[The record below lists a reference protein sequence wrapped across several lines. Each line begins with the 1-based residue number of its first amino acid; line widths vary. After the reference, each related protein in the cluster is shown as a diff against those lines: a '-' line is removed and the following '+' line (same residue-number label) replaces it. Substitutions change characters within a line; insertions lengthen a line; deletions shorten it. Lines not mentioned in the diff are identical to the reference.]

1 MRCLMHSIG
10 KIIATYRKQNG
21 LSQPA
26 LAKLLEENGHK
37 ITNRAISAWEKE
49 ISEPSASLFLLL
61 CKVLN
66 ITDVYNDYFGY
77 NPANLFAE
85 LNAEGKEKAL
95 DYIQLLIDSGK
106 YQKAT
111 IIPFLRKIR
120 LFDIPASA
128 GLGNFLDG
136 DNFTEL
142 EVGEEVPENADFG
155 IRISGD
161 SMEPRFVNGQIVWVQ
176 KQEILNNGE
185 IGIFFLDGNAYCKK
199 LQDDEKGLYL
209 ISLNSKYEPIAITE
223 NQTFKIFG
231 KVVG

>member
-1 MRCLMHSIG
+1 MNSIG

-21 LSQPA
+21 LSQPE
-26 LAKLLEENGHK
+26 LAKLLEKNGHK
-37 ITNRAISAWEKE
+37 ISNRAISAWEKE

-77 NPANLFAE
+77 NPSNLFSE

-95 DYIQLLIDSGK
+95 DYIQLLVDSGK
-106 YQKAT
+106 YQKTT
-111 IIPFLRKIR
+111 IVPFCRTIR

-128 GLGNFLDG
+128 GVGNFLDG
-136 DNFTEL
+136 DNFTEI
-142 EVGEEVPENADFG
+142 EVGEEVPETADFG

-176 KQEILNNGE
+176 KQDTLNNGE

-209 ISLNSKYEPIAITE
+209 ISLNSKYESISITE

>member
-1 MRCLMHSIG
+1 MHSIG

-37 ITNRAISAWEKE
+37 ITNKAISNWEKE
-49 ISEPSASLFLLL
+49 ITEPNASLLLLL
-61 CKVLN
+61 CKVLK
-66 ITDVYNDYFGY
+66 ITDIYRDYYGY
-77 NPANLFAE
+77 NPANLFSE
-85 LNAEGKEKAL
+85 LNTEGKEKAL

-106 YQKAT
+106 YQKTT
-111 IIPFLRKIR
+111 IIPFSRKIR

-128 GLGNFLDG
+128 GVGNFLDG

-161 SMEPRFVNGQIVWVQ
+161 SMEPRFVNGQIVWVH
-176 KQEILNNGE
+176 KQETLSNGE

-209 ISLNSKYEPIAITE
+209 ISLNNTYEPIAVTE

>member
-1 MRCLMHSIG
+1 MVRNYISVGSPRSHLVPFAGVLLFLC
-10 KIIATYRKQNG
+10 
-21 LSQPA
+21 
-26 LAKLLEENGHK
+26 KLLG
-37 ITNRAISAWEKE
+37 
-49 ISEPSASLFLLL
+49 
-61 CKVLN
+61 
-66 ITDVYNDYFGY
+66 ITDLYGEYYGT
-77 NPANLFAE
+77 NPDDPFLD
-85 LNAEGKEKAL
+85 LNEEGKEKAL

-111 IIPFLRKIR
+111 IVPFRRKIR

-128 GLGNFLDG
+128 GTGNFLDG
-136 DNFTEL
+136 DNFTEI
-142 EVGEEVPENADFG
+142 EVGEEVPDNADFG

-176 KQEILNNGE
+176 KKDTLNNGE

-209 ISLNSKYEPIAITE
+209 ISLNNKYDPIAITE

>member
-1 MRCLMHSIG
+1 MHSIG

-77 NPANLFAE
+77 NPSNLFSE

-106 YQKAT
+106 YQNAT
-111 IIPFLRKIR
+111 IIPFCRKIR

-128 GLGNFLDG
+128 GIGNFLDG
-136 DNFTEL
+136 DNFTEI
-142 EVGEEVPENADFG
+142 EVGEEVPETADFG

-176 KQEILNNGE
+176 KQDVLNNGE

-199 LQDDEKGLYL
+199 LQDNETGLYL
-209 ISLNSKYEPIAITE
+209 ISLNRKYEPIAITE

>member
-1 MRCLMHSIG
+1 MHSIG
-10 KIIATYRKQNG
+10 EIIATYRKKNG

-37 ITNRAISAWEKE
+37 ITNKAISNWEKE
-49 ISEPSASLFLLL
+49 ITEPNASLFMLL
-61 CKVLN
+61 CKVLK
-66 ITDVYNDYFGY
+66 ITDIYNDYYGY
-77 NPANLFAE
+77 NPANPLSE
-85 LNAEGKEKAL
+85 LNAEGKEKVL

-106 YQKAT
+106 YQNAT
-111 IIPFLRKIR
+111 IIPFRRRIR

-128 GLGNFLDG
+128 GVGNFLDG
-136 DNFTEL
+136 DNFTEM
-142 EVGEEVPENADFG
+142 EVGEEVPDTADFG

-176 KQEILNNGE
+176 KQDVLNNGD

-199 LQDDEKGLYL
+199 LQDDEKGLSL
-209 ISLNSKYEPIAITE
+209 ISLNSTYEPIAVTE
-223 NQTFKIFG
+223 NQTFRVFG

>member
-1 MRCLMHSIG
+1 MHSIG

>member
-1 MRCLMHSIG
+1 MHSIG

-37 ITNRAISAWEKE
+37 ITNKAISSWEKG
-49 ISEPSASLFLLL
+49 ISEPSSSLLLLL

-66 ITDVYNDYFGY
+66 ITDIYSDYYGY
-77 NPANLFAE
+77 NPANPLSE
-85 LNAEGKEKAL
+85 LNTDGKEKAL
-95 DYIQLLIDSGK
+95 EYIQLLTDSGK
-106 YQKAT
+106 YQKTT
-111 IIPFLRKIR
+111 IIPFRRKIR

-128 GLGNFLDG
+128 GVGNFLDG
-136 DNFTEL
+136 DNFTEI
-142 EVGEEVPENADFG
+142 EVGEEVPETADFG

-161 SMEPRFVNGQIVWVQ
+161 SMEPRFINGQIVWVQ
-176 KQEILNNGE
+176 KQDTLGNGE

-209 ISLNSKYEPIAITE
+209 MSLNSAYAPISVTE
-223 NQTFKIFG
+223 NQIFKIFG

>member
-1 MRCLMHSIG
+1 MHSIG

-77 NPANLFAE
+77 NPSNLFSE

-95 DYIQLLIDSGK
+95 DYIQLLVDSGK
-106 YQKAT
+106 YQNAT
-111 IIPFLRKIR
+111 IIPFCRKIR

-128 GLGNFLDG
+128 GVGNFLDD
-136 DNFTEL
+136 DNFTEI
-142 EVGEEVPENADFG
+142 EVGEEVPETADFG

-176 KQEILNNGE
+176 KQDTLNNGE

-209 ISLNSKYEPIAITE
+209 ISLNSTYEPITITE